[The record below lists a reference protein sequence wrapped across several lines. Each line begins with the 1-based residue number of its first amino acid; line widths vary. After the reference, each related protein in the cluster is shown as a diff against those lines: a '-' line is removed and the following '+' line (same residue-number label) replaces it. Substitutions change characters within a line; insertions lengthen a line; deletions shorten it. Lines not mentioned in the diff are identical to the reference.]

1 MRILFIDKFYPPRG
15 GVGAYTQS
23 IVPVLRRRGHQVLQ
37 FGTVGGDRT
46 GRFPRFN
53 DFTRTGF
60 LTAPLALAKMVHN
73 TEAANSLQRFLR
85 HNRVDV
91 AHLHNIYH
99 HLTPSILP
107 VLARRGVGIVLR
119 LADYRLAC
127 PNKHFLRPD
136 GHCMRCQANRFYH
149 AAGQRCGGWSGL
161 ALAIESY
168 VHRLGRSYFKWVDFF
183 ICPTRFMR
191 QVMLRAG
198 VPADKCVVLRN
209 AVAPLP
215 VQAPGAPGQQGPRE
229 LLFAGRMSFE
239 KAPEMMLELAR
250 RMPDVHVTLAGDG
263 PMLEQLRSDA
273 RQQGLRNVTF
283 AGQVGRDRLGRL
295 VQRAA
300 AVVITSR
307 WLENSTMSMLEGMG
321 AGRCVI
327 VPDRGPLKEWVC
339 DGQTGR
345 LYRPD
350 DLTSLEQVVG
360 EVLSDAAGRKRMDEA
375 AARLVARRHDPQ
387 RIAERLEILYEEA
400 IRRCALRW

>member
-1 MRILFIDKFYPPRG
+1 
-15 GVGAYTQS
+15 
-23 IVPVLRRRGHQVLQ
+23 
-37 FGTVGGDRT
+37 
-46 GRFPRFN
+46 
-53 DFTRTGF
+53 
-60 LTAPLALAKMVHN
+60 
-73 TEAANSLQRFLR
+73 
-85 HNRVDV
+85 
-91 AHLHNIYH
+91 
-99 HLTPSILP
+99 
-107 VLARRGVGIVLR
+107 
-119 LADYRLAC
+119 
-127 PNKHFLRPD
+127 
-136 GHCMRCQANRFYH
+136 
-149 AAGQRCGGWSGL
+149 
-161 ALAIESY
+161 
-168 VHRLGRSYFKWVDFF
+168 
-183 ICPTRFMR
+183 
-191 QVMLRAG
+191 
-198 VPADKCVVLRN
+198 
-209 AVAPLP
+209 
-215 VQAPGAPGQQGPRE
+215 
-229 LLFAGRMSFE
+229 MSFE